1 MDLMQSVRASYDRC
15 CANGDFPATFY
26 EIFFT
31 KSPEI
36 PKLFADTDF
45 TQQKRHFRAA
55 SLLLIKYQ
63 PGDDMTKIA
72 LELIGK
78 THSKGEYNI
87 RPDLYPFFL
96 ESVCEAVKKHD
107 PQWTQEIEDQWKER
121 VQDGVKLI
129 ISMY

>member
-1 MDLMQSVRASYDRC
+1 MDAIQTVRESYNRC

-36 PKLFADTDF
+36 PELFADTDF

-55 SLLLIKYQ
+55 SLLLIKYV
-63 PGDDMTKIA
+63 PEDDATRIA
-72 LELIGK
+72 LEKIGK
-78 THSKGEYNI
+78 THSRGELNI

-107 PQWTQEIEDQWKER
+107 PEWTAELEDQWKDR
-121 VQDGVKLI
+121 VQGGVELI
-129 ISMY
+129 ISKF

>member
-1 MDLMQSVRASYDRC
+1 MDLIETVRASYDRC
-15 CANGDFPATFY
+15 CSDGDFAGTFY

-63 PGDDMTKIA
+63 PEDDVVRAA
-72 LELIGK
+72 LEKIGK
-78 THSKGEYNI
+78 THSRGEYNI
-87 RPDLYPFFL
+87 SPDLYPFFL

-107 PQWTQEIEDQWKER
+107 PEWTPELEDQWKEC
-121 VQDGVKLI
+121 VKEGVDLI
-129 ISMY
+129 ASMY